1 MKAPSELTPSEL
13 RDELAQHGY
22 KVGPVVDSTRPMY
35 EKKLLAFRSGD
46 SAKKSPTASN
56 RSRRASPRQT
66 QQSVFDTS
74 NNTPPATRTRRDS
87 PRQSPTVVNSTD
99 SSPAR
104 TRRASPRQSPT
115 VNSTDNSP
123 STVRSRLDH
132 SRQSTLTA
140 DSTSSTYAK
149 KLPSFRS
156 GETSSTDSSPT
167 YARFRR
173 AAPRQ
178 SALYANSTLPSYS
191 STKMTS
197 FRSIGTPKEST
208 PTSVRSP
215 RSRAVE
221 ACKRARDGD
230 VAKIFMFC
238 FLSFTLV
245 LLIAY
250 LSTAHPKTVERGRRI
265 FVGAIYDTATFFYNY
280 AVFPVFV
287 LLIVAVMCFVP
298 FYFYKTRRIRREKFE
313 RQTMEL
319 VDRIADRVRDSGS
332 MGIAEQH
339 IRDALIPPTR
349 RTENDWTL
357 WNSAV
362 DFINN
367 VDSRMLAENRVI
379 GGVECNVWVWANAHD
394 LSQGYSG
401 IAERSPQP
409 QRVPDHA
416 LTHCLKIRGLID
428 SNRSEDEIVKKE
440 VYDKLRPSVPS
451 HFSIVRGNESCVYV
465 MFKNLEDAKRAFDAF
480 HTQWIR
486 GNLVSVKYVRDER
499 YAERFPEVVM

>member
-1 MKAPSELTPSEL
+1 MKAPSDLTPAEL

-22 KVGPVVDSTRPMY
+22 KIGPIVDSTRPMY

-46 SAKKSPTASN
+46 TAKKSPSTSN

-66 QQSVFDTS
+66 QSVVDTTNS
-74 NNTPPATRTRRDS
+74 TPPTTRTRRDS
-87 PRQSPTVVNSTD
+87 PRQTPTVVNSTD
-99 SSPAR
+99 SSPSR
-104 TRRASPRQSPT
+104 SRRASPRQSPT

-123 STVRSRLDH
+123 TTVRSRLDT
-132 SRQSTLTA
+132 SRQSTLNA

-149 KLPSFRS
+149 KLPSYRS

-173 AAPRQ
+173 APHQ
-178 SALYANSTLPSYS
+178 SGLYGNSTLPSYS

-197 FRSIGTPKEST
+197 FRSIGTPRASV
-208 PTSVRSP
+208 PTSSRSP
-215 RSRAVE
+215 RSRAAE
-221 ACKRARDGD
+221 MYKRARDGD

-245 LLIAY
+245 LLITY

-287 LLIVAVMCFVP
+287 LLIIAMMCFVP
-298 FYFYKTRRIRREKFE
+298 FYFYKIRRIRREKFE

-367 VDSRMLAENRVI
+367 LDSRMLSENRVI
-379 GGVECNVWVWANAHD
+379 NGVECNVWVWANAHD